1 MSNENNFNER
11 NNEPILTQS
20 EIENLKTVMVDFLTV
35 YAKNNEKLVNE
46 WLPGKIQEA
55 LPEYTSEQINII
67 SNELAESIKALD
79 ENALNLKE
87 AKKAGMTREAWI
99 KKKVVEATSEMPE
112 EDAKE
117 YLKDLNNTLSEC
129 NESMFKIIAKDEG
142 VNESDYQNIKKDF
155 EEKNNQS
162 GNSIKELA
170 QMYAKQTEY
179 SSLQGTAILS
189 QGLDLVEKVCNGE
202 HKEVKEVLKKVWETG
217 KDYALKNVTA
227 AALKV
232 ASEKGYLKSIPKE
245 SPTTSTASVAW
256 SGIEKMKIFQ
266 DLAKNKITPQEA
278 VSANRDVMATTIS
291 TVTAKAVSKGIK
303 TVAKFLDPRI
313 KPLVEMAAE
322 PVGNAVGTLVGY
334 IVTTVTTNPEARK
347 KIADGIKKVATVAGK
362 AVCESAKKLIS
373 RGVSFVKNLFSKK
386 TTVTQ

>member
-1 MSNENNFNER
+1 MSNENNFNEGY
-11 NNEPILTQS
+11 NEPILTQN
-20 EIENLKTVMVDFLTV
+20 EVENLKVVMEDFLTA

-46 WLPGKIQEA
+46 WLPGKIQEV

-67 SNELAESIKALD
+67 SNELAESIKTLD

-117 YLKDLNNTLSEC
+117 FLKDLNNTLNKT
-129 NESMFKIIAKDEG
+129 NESLFKRITKDED

-189 QGLDLVEKVCNGE
+189 QDLDLAEKVCNGE
-202 HKEVKEVLKKVWETG
+202 HKEVKEVLQKVWETG

-232 ASEKGYLKSIPKE
+232 ASEKGYLKSMPKE
-245 SPTTSTASVAW
+245 FPTTSTTSIAW
-256 SGIEKMKIFQ
+256 SGIERMKIFQ

-278 VSANRDVMATTIS
+278 VSGNKDVVATTIS
-291 TVTAKAVSKGIK
+291 TIVSKGISK
-303 TVAKFLDPRI
+303 GLTKVASRFAGTKI
-313 KPLVEMAAE
+313 GAMIGTAAG
-322 PVGNAVGTLVGY
+322 PVGNVVGGAVGFV
-334 IVTTVTTNPEARK
+334 VTTVPIT
-347 KIADGIKKVATVAGK
+347 KITDGIKKVATVAGK
-362 AVCESAKKLIS
+362 AVCEGAKKLFS
-373 RGVSFVKNLFSKK
+373 GVGKTVKSIFKSVTSLFKW
-386 TTVTQ
+386 

>member
-1 MSNENNFNER
+1 MSNENNFNEGY
-11 NNEPILTQS
+11 NEPILTQN
-20 EIENLKTVMVDFLTV
+20 EVENLKVVMEDFLTA

-99 KKKVVEATSEMPE
+99 EKKAVEVTSEMPE

-117 YLKDLNNTLSEC
+117 YLKDLNNTLSES
-129 NESMFKIIAKDEG
+129 NESMFKIIAKDED

-189 QGLDLVEKVCNGE
+189 QDLDLAEKVCNGE
-202 HKEVKEVLKKVWETG
+202 HKEVKEVLQKVWETG

-232 ASEKGYLKSIPKE
+232 ASEKGYLKSMPKE
-245 SPTTSTASVAW
+245 SPTTSTASIAW

-266 DLAKNKITPQEA
+266 DLAKNKITPREA
-278 VSANRDVMATTIS
+278 VSGNRDVVATTIS
-291 TVTAKAVSKGIK
+291 TIVSKRVSKGL
-303 TVAKFLDPRI
+303 TNVASRFAGSKI
-313 KPLVEMAAE
+313 GAMI
-322 PVGNAVGTLVGY
+322 GTAVGPIGNVVGAA
-334 IVTTVTTNPEARK
+334 VGWGVATVARK
-347 KIADGIKKVATVAGK
+347 KIADGVKKVATFAGK
-362 AVCESAKKLIS
+362 AVCEGAKKL
-373 RGVSFVKNLFSKK
+373 FSGAKK
-386 TTVTQ
+386 VIGAVGKLLKAFF